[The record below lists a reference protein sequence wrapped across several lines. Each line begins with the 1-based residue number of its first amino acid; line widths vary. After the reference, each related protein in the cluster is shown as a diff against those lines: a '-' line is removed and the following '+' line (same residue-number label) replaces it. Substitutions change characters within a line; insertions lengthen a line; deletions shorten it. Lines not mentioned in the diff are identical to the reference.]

1 MQVFPHFTDRR
12 RALQLGWYGLRHG
25 VGVFDKL
32 NKTNLFLVRQF
43 RNIEIKCNVCGNQAK
58 VWYEMLSVK
67 ERREHKVGLLRET
80 LECLNCLSRMRYR
93 IMAHGM
99 LNEFGS
105 RFGINAASIADVGAQ
120 LKNIDIL
127 DTDAFSPV
135 ARILRDNKS
144 YKMSSYL
151 PDRPFGLLK
160 DQDIYNIDLQKIS
173 FPDMSFDIILTS
185 DVMEHVRSFDAAN
198 REIFR
203 CLKPGG
209 AHIFTVPFHEPEPW
223 TRTLVDTSTAD
234 DIYLEP
240 PQLHGDDHLSGKI
253 PAYRIYGLELLDDL
267 RSLGFVASMIRIQS
281 ALNGIFDGVYF
292 IARRPA

>member
-1 MQVFPHFTDRR
+1 
-12 RALQLGWYGLRHG
+12 
-25 VGVFDKL
+25 
-32 NKTNLFLVRQF
+32 
-43 RNIEIKCNVCGNQAK
+43 
-58 VWYEMLSVK
+58 
-67 ERREHKVGLLRET
+67 
-80 LECLNCLSRMRYR
+80 
-93 IMAHGM
+93 M

-105 RFGINAASIADVGAQ
+105 RFGINAASIADVGSQ

-127 DTDAFSPV
+127 DTDAFSPA

-151 PDRPFGLLK
+151 PDQPLGLLK
-160 DQDIYNIDLQKIS
+160 DQDIYNIDLQKMS

-185 DVMEHVRSFDAAN
+185 DVMEHVRRFDAAN

-209 AHIFTVPFHEPEPW
+209 AHIFTVPFHDPEPW
-223 TRTLVDTSTAD
+223 TRTLVDTSSGD

-267 RSLGFVASMIRIQS
+267 RSLGFVASMVRIQS
-281 ALNGIFDGVYF
+281 VLNGIFDGVYF